1 MLSVTQGIMSGRHTP
16 LYDPDPAL
24 VTSSSSLFTY
34 RQEEQTHASR
44 NADTESLG
52 SLIVAP
58 VPCDHPHT
66 PALATFLADCC
77 FSLSFLSAADN
88 SPQFTNRLSIQISAG
103 SKPALSPSPR
113 LMLTMA
119 LVTLTQI
126 NWGLLHSGYFVYNRF
141 AR

>member
-1 MLSVTQGIMSGRHTP
+1 MSGRHTP

-77 FSLSFLSAADN
+77 FSLSMLPTILHNLPTDFPSKYLPAV
-88 SPQFTNRLSIQISAG
+88 SP
-103 SKPALSPSPR
+103 PSLPP
-113 LMLTMA
+113 
-119 LVTLTQI
+119 Q
-126 NWGLLHSGYFVYNRF
+126 G
-141 AR
+141 